1 MTNVQWVCVLRNVPS
16 TVIMDWLTQSS
27 FTISAFKVEANKHW
41 IGIKIAEVSM
51 CNGVRMRG
59 IDAHITLVRL
69 QDDDEA
75 KQLVDLR
82 DGKDRASWLL
92 SQAMLQYENEL
103 SLCSYSS
110 DIEAAYQWRNL
121 ENNCSFLHAIWWMKC
136 RILAELDIHDAVLPR
151 YPHLS
156 ISGNRNMDIA
166 ISAHQYLG
174 LGIDRY
180 CVCFYAMPRVGR
192 GN

>member
-1 MTNVQWVCVLRNVPS
+1 
-16 TVIMDWLTQSS
+16 
-27 FTISAFKVEANKHW
+27 
-41 IGIKIAEVSM
+41 M
-51 CNGVRMRG
+51 CNGLRMRG
-59 IDAHITLVRL
+59 IDAHITLVSL

-92 SQAMLQYENEL
+92 SQAMLQYQNEL

-136 RILAELDIHDAVLPR
+136 RILAELGIHDAVLPR

>member
-1 MTNVQWVCVLRNVPS
+1 MTNVQWVCVLENVPS
-16 TVIMDWLTQSS
+16 SVIMDWLTQSS

-82 DGKDRASWLL
+82 DVKECACGLL
-92 SQAMLQYENEL
+92 SQAMLQFENDL
-103 SLCSYSS
+103 SLWPYSS

-121 ENNCSFLHAIWWMKC
+121 KDNCSFLHAIWWMKC
-136 RILAELDIHDAVLPR
+136 RILAELGIHDAVLPR

-166 ISAHQYLG
+166 ISADQYLG

-180 CVCFYAMPRVGR
+180 CVCLYDMPRVGR
-192 GN
+192 VN

>member
-1 MTNVQWVCVLRNVPS
+1 MTNVQWDCVLENVPS
-16 TVIMDWLTQSS
+16 SVIMDWLTQSS
-27 FTISAFKVEANKHW
+27 FTISAFKVEASKHW
-41 IGIKIAEVSM
+41 IGIEIAEVSM
-51 CNGVRMRG
+51 CNGLRMRG

-103 SLCSYSS
+103 SLWPYSS

-121 ENNCSFLHAIWWMKC
+121 KDNCSFLHAIWWMKC
-136 RILAELDIHDAVLPR
+136 RILAELGIHNAVLPR

-156 ISGNRNMDIA
+156 ISGNRNMVVA
-166 ISAHQYLG
+166 ISPHQYLE

-180 CVCFYAMPRVGR
+180 CVRLYDMPRIGR